1 MMARLAFVVGCR
13 LMAAIVALG
22 AVLGTAADADAQER
36 RLSFIRDAE
45 IEHTIRTFAE
55 PIARTAGINPSAMD
69 YYLVADRSMNAF
81 VAGGQNMF
89 LNTGTIIEA
98 EDAKELLGVM
108 AHEFGHVAGGH
119 LVRGQDQ
126 LEQARRTAIL
136 TTLLGVAAAV
146 AAGNA
151 GAGAAVV
158 TGGQSMAQRNFLA
171 YTRQMETAADQAAV
185 TYLDRVG
192 ISSEGLL
199 DFMERLED
207 QELLPVSAQVEYVLT
222 HPLTGSRID
231 FLENHVANSP
241 RTGAP
246 LPAGWEDLFARMRA
260 KLLGFMEPQRALQ
273 LYPAMATDI
282 PSYYGHTIAL
292 YRRGDFANAL
302 ARMDRL
308 LEVEPQ
314 NPYFHELKGQM
325 LLETG
330 RAAEAR
336 PSYQRAAELAPNQPL
351 ILTALAQTKI
361 EAGGQ
366 ADLESAIA
374 DLTRA
379 TSQPGG
385 GNPLAWRLLATA
397 YGRTDQMGMASVA
410 LAEEA
415 LARGDKEQAIAQARR
430 AIDLL
435 PAGSPGALRAQ
446 DIEAVADR

>member
-1 MMARLAFVVGCR
+1 MMARLAFVLGCR
-13 LMAAIVALG
+13 LMAAAVALA
-22 AVLGTAADADAQER
+22 AVAGTVAEAAAQER

-55 PIARTAGINPSAMD
+55 PIARTAGINPAAMD

-89 LNTGTIIEA
+89 LNTGTLVEA
-98 EDAKELLGVM
+98 QDAAELIGVM

-126 LEQARRTAIL
+126 LDRARRTAL
-136 TTLLGVAAAV
+136 LSTLLGVAAAV
-146 AAGNA
+146 AAGSS

-158 TGGQSMAQRNFLA
+158 AGGQGMAQRNFLA

-192 ISSEGLL
+192 ITSEGLL
-199 DFMERLED
+199 AFMQRLED
-207 QELLPVSAQVEYVLT
+207 QELLPESAQVEYVLT
-222 HPLTGSRID
+222 HPLTSSRID

-246 LPAGWEDLFARMRA
+246 LPAGWPDLFARSRA
-260 KLLGFMEPQRALQ
+260 KLIGFMEPQRAMQ
-273 LYPAMATDI
+273 LYPATATDI

-292 YRRGDFANAL
+292 YRRGDFPGAL

-308 LEVEPQ
+308 IDAEPQ

-336 PSYQRAAELAPNQPL
+336 PHYQRAADLAPDQPL
-351 ILTALAQTKI
+351 ILIALAQTKI
-361 EAGGQ
+361 QAGGR
-366 ADLESAIA
+366 ADLDSAIE
-374 DLTRA
+374 DLRRA
-379 TSQPGG
+379 TDRPGG
-385 GNPLAWRLLATA
+385 ASPLAWRLLATA
-397 YGRTDQMGMASVA
+397 YGRTDRMGLAAVA

-415 LARGDKEQAIAQARR
+415 LVHGDREQAVAQARR
-430 AIDLL
+430 ALDLL
-435 PAGSPGALRAQ
+435 PAGSPGHLRAR